1 MSVLSPPAVYFE
13 QRFDILLHAGLV
25 KARRC
30 LDILKGALAAFQQP
44 SSATCSH
51 ESVIEDAAII
61 TYRMSAILR

>member
-1 MSVLSPPAVYFE
+1 
-13 QRFDILLHAGLV
+13 
-25 KARRC
+25 
-30 LDILKGALAAFQQP
+30 LKGALAAFQQP